1 MPLTT
6 ERIRERNITLF
17 ARTKKRERERDEMAR
32 RSPDGDPVMSLR
44 QSVIIVS
51 ARSFAI
57 LMSRT
62 VRDST
67 TNVLASGGNG
77 T

>member
-17 ARTKKRERERDEMAR
+17 ARTKKRERG
-32 RSPDGDPVMSLR
+32 RSDGDPVMSLR
-44 QSVIIVS
+44 QSVIIVA

-62 VRDST
+62 VRDGT
-67 TNVLASGGNG
+67 TNVLCSGANG